1 MPFTGRAYCSHMS
14 PVFYGNSPNASN
26 ICFLVTESDG
36 LLCCNQ
42 ASFYKTLLLDK
53 PFDLRNTICN
63 IFLQIHLDDLG
74 QQREILDFFMW
85 LKEKFMPF
93 LARAEQFMLRVR
105 YQLDSFLRERHA
117 PHLQEM
123 LSTLRNHF
131 IVKPLLLVRFI
142 FVNREKCR
150 MRDFSTT
157 GAGYL
162 LSSLTIAQLRAS
174 RFDVSQDMAERFNLT
189 IDQFRVLLSNVKN
202 FPRLYLSKNQR
213 KSFWK
218 RFRAISIAQI
228 FLIRKLVGDKSH
240 DYFRAILLLRVL
252 RYFFSLT

>member
-1 MPFTGRAYCSHMS
+1 MPFYGRAYCSHMS
-14 PVFYGNSPNASN
+14 RVFYGNSPNASN

-42 ASFYKTLLLDK
+42 ASFYRTLLLDK

-63 IFLQIHLDDLG
+63 IFLQIRLDDLG
-74 QQREILDFFMW
+74 QQREIFDFFMW
-85 LKEKFMPF
+85 LKDKFMQF
-93 LARAEQFMLRVR
+93 LARAEQFLPYVR

-123 LSTLRNHF
+123 LFTLRNHF
-131 IVKPLLLVRFI
+131 IVKPLLLFRFI

-162 LSSLTIAQLRAS
+162 LSALTIAQLR
-174 RFDVSQDMAERFNLT
+174 VERFNLT

-202 FPRLYLSKNQR
+202 FPRLYLSKIQR

-228 FLIRKLVGDKSH
+228 FLIRKLVGDNSH
-240 DYFRAILLLRVL
+240 DYFRAILLRVL
-252 RYFFSLT
+252 SYFFSLT